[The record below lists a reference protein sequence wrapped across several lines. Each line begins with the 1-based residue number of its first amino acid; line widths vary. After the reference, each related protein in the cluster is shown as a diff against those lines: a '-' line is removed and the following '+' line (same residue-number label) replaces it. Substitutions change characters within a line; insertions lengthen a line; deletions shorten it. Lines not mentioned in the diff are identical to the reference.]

1 MQFINTQHLKKMIH
15 RTVRWNPLV
24 ERAQQMVRM
33 SPALRLE
40 PIDLRVE
47 INPDDV
53 LIDCGANIGAITS
66 RFARTGARVYA
77 FEPNPLCFSILSRR
91 FSLTPNVT
99 CFNKGVMDRAC
110 TLDLVTPDA
119 HEKWDELDTSIGS
132 TVMLNQLP
140 PGTSRTSIE
149 CIDLSEFIFSLNQ
162 RVRFLKLDIEGSEV
176 CVING
181 LIDTNATDRVDLI
194 VVETHETQLPFLR
207 EQTDRM
213 KQRISDSGLQE
224 KFRLDWI

>member
-1 MQFINTQHLKKMIH
+1 MQSINTQHLKKMIH

-40 PIDLRVE
+40 AIDLRVE

-66 RFARTGARVYA
+66 KFARTGARVYA

-91 FSLTPNVT
+91 FSMTPNVT
-99 CFNKGVMDRAC
+99 CFNKGVMDKNC
-110 TLDLVTPDA
+110 TLELVTPKT
-119 HEKWDELDTSIGS
+119 HGKWDEFDTSTGS
-132 TVMLNQLP
+132 TVMLSQLP
-140 PGTSRTSIE
+140 AGTCKTSVE
-149 CIDLSEFIFSLNQ
+149 CIDLSEFIFFLNQ
-162 RVRFLKLDIEGSEV
+162 RVRFLKLDIEGSEI

-181 LIDTNATDRVDLI
+181 LIDTNAIDRVDL
-194 VVETHETQLPFLR
+194 VLAETHERQLPFLR
-207 EQTDRM
+207 EDTDRM
-213 KQRISDSGLQE
+213 KQRILDSGLQA
-224 KFRLDWI
+224 KIRLDWI

>member
-1 MQFINTQHLKKMIH
+1 M
-15 RTVRWNPLV
+15 V
-24 ERAQQMVRM
+24 ERAQQMFRM
-33 SPALRLE
+33 SPTLHLE

-66 RFARTGARVYA
+66 KLARTGARVYA
-77 FEPNPLCFSILSRR
+77 FEPNPLCFSVLSRR

-99 CFNKGVMDRAC
+99 CLNKGVMDRKC
-110 TLDLVTPDA
+110 TLELVTPNA
-119 HEKWDELDTSIGS
+119 HEKWDEFDTSTGS

-140 PGTSRTSIE
+140 AGTSKTSIE

-162 RVRFLKLDIEGSEV
+162 RVRFLKLDIEGAEI
-176 CVING
+176 CVIDG
-181 LIDTNATDRVDLI
+181 LIDTKATDRVDLI
-194 VVETHETQLPFLR
+194 VVETHERQLPFLR

-213 KQRISDSGLQE
+213 KQRISESGLQG